1 MFVQVFALKGRD
13 AMAKGRD
20 QLSVTFDPDLL
31 AAIERA
37 AAQEH
42 RTVSAQVRHYAAQA
56 IEEQTARRDP
66 PRREERASA

>member
-1 MFVQVFALKGRD
+1 
-13 AMAKGRD
+13 MAKGRD
-20 QLSVTFDPDLL
+20 QLTVKFDPDLM

-56 IEEQTARRDP
+56 IEEQGERRDP
-66 PRREERASA
+66 PGREERASA